1 MRKVL
6 EKFVW
11 HFHDVFGKCGKR
23 FLEEEGRLYFYC
35 IYVRL
40 SMEQEIIILR
50 LRREACAETDVI
62 VDYRGKQYI
71 IELKLWHGEEY
82 NKRGEEQIV
91 DYLNE
96 YHTDTGYLLSF
107 NFNKN
112 KEIGVHD
119 VFIGEK
125 HIVEAVV

>member
-23 FLEEEGRLYFYC
+23 FLEEEGYIFYC

-50 LRREACAETDVI
+50 LRREACAE
-62 VDYRGKQYI
+62 RM
-71 IELKLWHGEEY
+71 
-82 NKRGEEQIV
+82 
-91 DYLNE
+91 
-96 YHTDTGYLLSF
+96 LSW
-107 NFNKN
+107 
-112 KEIGVHD
+112 I
-119 VFIGEK
+119 IGENN
-125 HIVEAVV
+125 ILLN